1 MDFSL
6 IKNAWRNCQAIFE
19 GDVAFFFGGGLNF
32 FVLNLLILL
41 ITLVGYFTKLV
52 NFSITS

>member
-19 GDVAFFFGGGLNF
+19 GDVAFFFGGGIEFFRPKLTNSLNNIGGLF
-32 FVLNLLILL
+32 
-41 ITLVGYFTKLV
+41 Y
-52 NFSITS
+52 